1 MSTEIS
7 HAFQA
12 GQHYYQHPKPCFSP
26 PMVEIM
32 DIKLSVQTAQ
42 QAWLLG
48 LFAALQTADQP
59 PEMMLLTDCD
69 PIAGLF
75 EYTMPYQCEKLSE
88 TQLANFVTALPD
100 LQYIIQNSKLSPFQ
114 QQQLNAALVEMQ
126 SLSKEA
132 WNARFASIISK

>member
-7 HAFQA
+7 RAFQA
-12 GQHYYQHPKPCFSP
+12 GQHYYQRPKPCFFP
-26 PMVEIM
+26 PMLDMM
-32 DIKLSVQTAQ
+32 DIKLSVQIAQ

-75 EYTMPYQCEKLSE
+75 EYTMPYQCKKLPE

-100 LQYIIQNSKLSPFQ
+100 LRYIIQNSKLSPF

-132 WNARFASIISK
+132 WNARFASIISQ